1 MAPELSDDT
10 FKLIAQMEELNR
22 QLSKIDP
29 GSDSLNL
36 KQAAVLGSLAKCAVD
51 GEQRVLLGENKTVR
65 KSVIWMWRFVKTNV
79 EEHDMYIA
87 TDPVWNYVHNL
98 ARLTGNLAVKCGNNQ
113 TWIARDCEPHM
124 RYVVHFLTSWYYT
137 EEIPDR
143 SMAKAIARCLSNVV
157 TENEETSR
165 VIWTK
170 YMSLPEKD
178 NVITRLLQYPD
189 RQTLIATLVFI
200 LNSLSTNP
208 NQSLSTATKSG
219 GRAICV
225 SLLEMA
231 DRVYENDQENDML
244 QLIFNIFI
252 QLFEGGGLTSLYQN
266 LQSQDGAISPHQITL
281 LKLLDGYVD
290 TKPAAY
296 RDNTFLPFFLTT
308 TLSTLL
314 QTTKS
319 WTTVDS
325 SSEAE
330 FSPNESLPLVSAA
343 TVLVSQMLS
352 TTLMAEQT
360 AWEKSTDKQVAG
372 RPILNTLRDPS
383 NAFVE
388 LIIDVLRRL
397 DELLPRIQ
405 FGVAKSTVAGA
416 GAGAGT
422 PLPDRE
428 SLPASRFQFQKRDL
442 VRLLGILVHDDPD
455 VQTRVREAGGVQ
467 LILGLCAIDENNP
480 FIREHALFAL
490 RNLLH
495 KNSENQ
501 RIVHEMEPMGK
512 IDENGMLTGI

>member
-1 MAPELSDDT
+1 MAPQLSDDT
-10 FKLIAQMEELNR
+10 LKLIAQMEELNR
-22 QLSKIDP
+22 NLSAIDP

-36 KQAAVLGSLAKCAVD
+36 KQAAVLGSLAKRAAD
-51 GEQRVLLGENKTVR
+51 EEQRTLLGENETAR
-65 KSVIWMWRFVKTNV
+65 KSVIWMWRFVRTNV

-87 TDPVWNYVHNL
+87 TDPVWSYIHNL
-98 ARLTGNLAVKCGNNQ
+98 ARLTGNLAVKCRNNQ
-113 TWIARDCEPHM
+113 AWIARDCEPHM
-124 RYVVHFLTSWYYT
+124 RYIVHFLTSWYYT

-143 SMAKAIARCLSNVV
+143 SMVMTIARCLSNVV

-165 VIWTK
+165 VVWTK
-170 YMSLPEKD
+170 YMSLAEKD

-189 RQTLIATLVFI
+189 RHTSIATLVFI

-208 NQSLSTATKSG
+208 NQSLAMATEKG

-231 DRVYENDQENDML
+231 DRVYENDQENDIL

-252 QLFEGGGLTSLYQN
+252 QLFEDGGLAPLYQN

-281 LKLLDGYVD
+281 LKLLDGYVN
-290 TKPAAY
+290 TKPAACE
-296 RDNTFLPFFLTT
+296 DNTFLPFFLTT

-319 WTTVDS
+319 WTIVDS

-360 AWEKSTDKQVAG
+360 TWEKSTDKKTAV
-372 RPILNTLRDPS
+372 RPILSTLRDPS

-397 DELLPRIQ
+397 DKLLPRIQ
-405 FGVAKSTVAGA
+405 FGVAKPIVV
-416 GAGAGT
+416 GAGT
-422 PLPDRE
+422 PSPDKV

-442 VRLLGILVHDDPD
+442 VRLLGILVHDDPS

-467 LILGLCAIDENNP
+467 LILGHCAIDENNP

-495 KNSENQ
+495 KNPENQ
-501 RIVHEMEPMGK
+501 RIVQEMEPMGK
-512 IDENGMLTGI
+512 IDENGILTGI

>member
-1 MAPELSDDT
+1 TSTKVIMAPELSDDT

-51 GEQRVLLGENKTVR
+51 GEQRRVPLVLLGENKTVR

-266 LQSQDGAISPHQITL
+266 LQSSVFSACRTLDAANGMHSGKMERYRLIKSHCSNSSTDMSIPNQQVIKITL
-281 LKLLDGYVD
+281 SS
-290 TKPAAY
+290 P
-296 RDNTFLPFFLTT
+296 
-308 TLSTLL
+308 
-314 QTTKS
+314 
-319 WTTVDS
+319 S
-325 SSEAE
+325 SSQRLYLH
-330 FSPNESLPLVSAA
+330 FS
-343 TVLVSQMLS
+343 
-352 TTLMAEQT
+352 
-360 AWEKSTDKQVAG
+360 
-372 RPILNTLRDPS
+372 RPQNP
-383 NAFVE
+383 
-388 LIIDVLRRL
+388 
-397 DELLPRIQ
+397 
-405 FGVAKSTVAGA
+405 
-416 GAGAGT
+416 
-422 PLPDRE
+422 
-428 SLPASRFQFQKRDL
+428 
-442 VRLLGILVHDDPD
+442 
-455 VQTRVREAGGVQ
+455 
-467 LILGLCAIDENNP
+467 GLQSI
-480 FIREHALFAL
+480 
-490 RNLLH
+490 
-495 KNSENQ
+495 
-501 RIVHEMEPMGK
+501 
-512 IDENGMLTGI
+512 

>member
-1 MAPELSDDT
+1 MGSKGVSLCKLAT
-10 FKLIAQMEELNR
+10 FRVSIF
-22 QLSKIDP
+22 I
-29 GSDSLNL
+29 
-36 KQAAVLGSLAKCAVD
+36 
-51 GEQRVLLGENKTVR
+51 RVLLGENETVR

-87 TDPVWNYVHNL
+87 TDPVWSYVHNL
-98 ARLTGNLAVKCGNNQ
+98 ARLTGNLAVKCENNQ

-178 NVITRLLQYPD
+178 NIITRLLQYPD

-208 NQSLSTATKSG
+208 NQSLATATKSG

-252 QLFEGGGLTSLYQN
+252 QLFEGGGLTPLYQS

-290 TKPAAY
+290 TKPAGY
-296 RDNTFLPFFLTT
+296 KDNTFLTFFLTT

-319 WTTVDS
+319 WTTVDL

-352 TTLMAEQT
+352 STLMAEQT
-360 AWEKSTDKQVAG
+360 AWEKSTDKQVVG
-372 RPILNTLRDPS
+372 RPILNILQDPS
-383 NAFVE
+383 NVFVE
-388 LIIDVLRRL
+388 LIIDVLYRL
-397 DELLPRIQ
+397 DKLLPRIQ
-405 FGVAKSTVAGA
+405 FGVAKPIVAG
-416 GAGAGT
+416 
-422 PLPDRE
+422 L
-428 SLPASRFQFQKRDL
+428 S
-442 VRLLGILVHDDPD
+442 
-455 VQTRVREAGGVQ
+455 
-467 LILGLCAIDENNP
+467 
-480 FIREHALFAL
+480 
-490 RNLLH
+490 
-495 KNSENQ
+495 
-501 RIVHEMEPMGK
+501 
-512 IDENGMLTGI
+512 